1 MHLVICQEFLV
12 FSESTNIVLTVKK
25 KSKDKYGDAPTWYD
39 EDILKHAHEL
49 KIEIQR
55 IEDFDYAY
63 RYGY

>member
-1 MHLVICQEFLV
+1 MSRILSIFRKYQYNLDGQ
-12 FSESTNIVLTVKK
+12 K

-39 EDILKHAHEL
+39 EDILKHAQKL
-49 KIEIQR
+49 KLEIQR